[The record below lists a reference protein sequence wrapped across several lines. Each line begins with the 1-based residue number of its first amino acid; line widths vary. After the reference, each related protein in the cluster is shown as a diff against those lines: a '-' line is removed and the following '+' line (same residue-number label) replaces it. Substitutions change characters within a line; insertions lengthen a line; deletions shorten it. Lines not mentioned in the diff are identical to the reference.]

1 MSTLEELQAKVKE
14 LELENSSLKDKK
26 KNGKRT
32 IELKIS
38 HKKCVQI
45 NGIRRLPITLYK
57 RELRDLLS
65 DPLKSKLLDFMTEN
79 EDDLA

>member
-14 LELENSSLKDKK
+14 LEIENSSLKQNKPK
-26 KNGKRT
+26 GKRT

-45 NGIRRLPITLYK
+45 NGIRRFPITLYK

-65 DPLKSKLLDFMTEN
+65 DPLKTKLLEFIEQN
-79 EDDLA
+79 EDELA